1 MIPLA
6 LILLAAATR
15 LELVDEVLRIPA
27 GDWRYVELGLKQQAA
42 FVAADFEVQSGSQPV
57 KLELMR
63 HEDLDRLRA
72 DRPNGVIAATALAA
86 SGRLLYRVR
95 VPGDYVVVI
104 DNRNANRNANGN
116 ADGREAVA
124 RLRVVLDFGAR
135 PGPQVTRLSPQ
146 RQFTVILISF
156 AVFFGIVTYSARRLL
171 RGIRR

>member
-104 DNRNANRNANGN
+104 DNR
-116 ADGREAVA
+116 DGDGQEAVA

-171 RGIRR
+171 RSIRR

>member
-104 DNRNANRNANGN
+104 DNR
-116 ADGREAVA
+116 DGDGQVAVA

-146 RQFTVILISF
+146 RQLTVILISF

>member
-42 FVAADFEVQSGSQPV
+42 FVAADFEVQAGSQPV

-104 DNRNANRNANGN
+104 DNRNANGP
-116 ADGREAVA
+116 ADRREAVA

-146 RQFTVILISF
+146 RQFTVIVISF

>member
-42 FVAADFEVQSGSQPV
+42 FVAADFEVQSGSQLV

-63 HEDLDRLRA
+63 REDLDRLRA

-86 SGRLLYRVR
+86 SGRLLYHVR

-104 DNRNANRNANGN
+104 DNRNANGN
-116 ADGREAVA
+116 AGGREAVA
-124 RLRVVLDFGAR
+124 RLRVALDFGAR

>member
-15 LELVDEVLRIPA
+15 LELVDEILRIPA

-42 FVAADFEVQSGSQPV
+42 FVAADFEVQSGSQLV

-63 HEDLDRLRA
+63 REDLDRLRT
-72 DRPNGVIAATALAA
+72 DRPNGVIAATAAAA
-86 SGRLLYRVR
+86 SGRLLYHVR

-104 DNRNANRNANGN
+104 DNRNAG
-116 ADGREAVA
+116 GQEAVA
-124 RLRVVLDFGAR
+124 RLRVALDFGAR

>member
-6 LILLAAATR
+6 LILLAATTR

-42 FVAADFEVQSGSQPV
+42 FVAADFEAQSGSQPV

-63 HEDLDRLRA
+63 REDLDRLRA

-104 DNRNANRNANGN
+104 DNRNDN
-116 ADGREAVA
+116 GREAVA

>member
-104 DNRNANRNANGN
+104 DNR
-116 ADGREAVA
+116 DGDGQVAVA

-171 RGIRR
+171 RSIRR

>member
-6 LILLAAATR
+6 LILVAAATR

-57 KLELMR
+57 KIELMR
-63 HEDLDRLRA
+63 HEDLDRLRS

-104 DNRNANRNANGN
+104 DNRNAN
-116 ADGREAVA
+116 GREAIA

>member
-42 FVAADFEVQSGSQPV
+42 FVAADFEVQSGSQLV

-63 HEDLDRLRA
+63 REDLDRLRA

-86 SGRLLYRVR
+86 SGRLLYHVR

-104 DNRNANRNANGN
+104 DNRNANGN
-116 ADGREAVA
+116 AGGQEAVA
-124 RLRVVLDFGAR
+124 RLRVALDFGAR

>member
-15 LELVDEVLRIPA
+15 LELVDEVLHIPA
-27 GDWRYVELGLKQQAA
+27 ADWRYVELGLKQQAA

-63 HEDLDRLRA
+63 REDLDRLRA
-72 DRPNGVIAATALAA
+72 GRPNGVIAATGLAA
-86 SGRLLYRVR
+86 SGQLLYHVR

-104 DNRNANRNANGN
+104 DNRNG
-116 ADGREAVA
+116 DGREAVA
-124 RLRVVLDFGAR
+124 RLRVALDFGAR

>member
-15 LELVDEVLRIPA
+15 LELVDEVLHIPA

-63 HEDLDRLRA
+63 HEDLDRLRS
-72 DRPNGVIAATALAA
+72 DRPNGVIVATALAA

-104 DNRNANRNANGN
+104 DNRNAN
-116 ADGREAVA
+116 GREAVA

>member
-15 LELVDEVLRIPA
+15 LELVDEVIRIPA

-63 HEDLDRLRA
+63 REDLDRLRA
-72 DRPNGVIAATALAA
+72 DRPNGVIAATAVAA

-104 DNRNANRNANGN
+104 DNRGT

-156 AVFFGIVTYSARRLL
+156 AVIFGIVTYSARRLL

>member
-1 MIPLA
+1 
-6 LILLAAATR
+6 
-15 LELVDEVLRIPA
+15 
-27 GDWRYVELGLKQQAA
+27 LGLKQQAA
-42 FVAADFEVQSGSQPV
+42 FVAADYEVQSGSQPV

-104 DNRNANRNANGN
+104 DNRDG
-116 ADGREAVA
+116 DGREAVA

>member
-42 FVAADFEVQSGSQPV
+42 FVAADFEVQSGSQHV
-57 KLELMR
+57 KIELMR
-63 HEDLDRLRA
+63 HEDLERLRA
-72 DRPNGVIAATALAA
+72 GRPNGVMAATAPAA
-86 SGRLLYRVR
+86 SGRLLYHVR

-104 DNRNANRNANGN
+104 DNR
-116 ADGREAVA
+116 DGDGQEAVA
-124 RLRVVLDFGAR
+124 RLRVALDFGAR

-171 RGIRR
+171 RGIRH